1 MCPDLSTKTFH
12 LFSNTL
18 PLVSYSVLIV
28 IEKVKA
34 STHVWCLPAELAVS
48 PLISPE
54 SDLTTLLNLIWL
66 YYVFSIHAV
75 LVIVIVLY
83 IWIWKYGGNNKLKI
97 PSFWILYV

>member
-12 LFSNTL
+12 LFSNTVS
-18 PLVSYSVLIV
+18 LVSYTVLIV

-54 SDLTTLLNLIWL
+54 SDLTTLPRSRLIVCSVFML
-66 YYVFSIHAV
+66 YEVRGAV
-75 LVIVIVLY
+75 HMNVKIRWQNILV
-83 IWIWKYGGNNKLKI
+83 
-97 PSFWILYV
+97 